1 MNCSTPGFPVL
12 HYLPDFAQVHVH
24 WCHLTLSVMPSNL
37 LILLPPSPPTFSLYQ
52 HQSFPM
58 SWLFLSGDQNIGVS
72 ASASVLPMNMQGWFP
87 LGLTDLIS
95 FPSKGFPNVFSS
107 TTIQKHPFLALS
119 LLYGPTLS
127 PLYDYWKNHSFDY
140 TDHCQQSSYQD
151 RNLAIINYISL
162 SLPLSLKNL
171 INLCLQSMTIAI

>member
-1 MNCSTPGFPVL
+1 MSNSLQPYELQHTRLPCSS
-12 HYLPDFAQVHVH
+12 
-24 WCHLTLSVMPSNL
+24 LSPWLCSSSCPLMPSNHVSDAIQPSHPVASFSPYL
-37 LILLPPSPPTFSLYQ
+37 QSLP
-52 HQSFPM
+52 
-58 SWLFLSGDQNIGVS
+58 
-72 ASASVLPMNMQGWFP
+72 ASVLPMNMQGWFP